1 MLLIFNF
8 NCMTKIN
15 LSNDTL
21 QRFLFENISIRGELT
36 QLNKSWQ
43 AIIENHDYPP
53 VVRDVLAQ
61 MLVAGVLLAAT
72 LKFKGRIIL
81 QIQGNGTLPLV
92 VAECTSEQAIRGL
105 AHYKGDV
112 TEASLKTLV
121 GDGQL
126 AITLETENKKERYQS
141 IVELVGNSVADAIEH
156 YLEISEQLS
165 TRLWLS
171 SNNNAAAGLLIQKLP
186 HKSVDEENIQQ
197 VEQDE
202 DGWNRVEQLS
212 ATIKDEELL
221 NLDAQEL
228 MHRLYHEEDL
238 RIFNPEP
245 VFFRC
250 PCSKDKVANM
260 LRSLG
265 HKEVKSILEEK
276 EIISIA
282 CEFCNHDYQFDA
294 VDAEQLFIDSIVSD
308 NSPTQH

>member
-1 MLLIFNF
+1 MEIS
-8 NCMTKIN
+8 K
-15 LSNDTL
+15 DTL

-36 QLNKSWQ
+36 QLHKSWQ
-43 AIIENHDYPP
+43 AIIENHHYPP

-81 QIQGNGTLPLV
+81 QIQGKGALPLV

-105 AHYKGDV
+105 AHYSDDIKDG
-112 TEASLKTLV
+112 SLSELV

-126 AITLETENKKERYQS
+126 AITLETENKTERYQS
-141 IVELVGNSVADAIEH
+141 IVELVGNSVSDAIEH
-156 YLEISEQLS
+156 YLETSEQLS

-171 SNNNAAAGLLIQKLP
+171 VSNETAAGLLIQKLP
-186 HKSVDEENIQQ
+186 PKSVDDENIHQAQ
-197 VEQDE
+197 TDE

-212 ATIKDEELL
+212 ATIRDDELL
-221 NLDAQEL
+221 GLDAHEVI
-228 MHRLYHEEDL
+228 HRLYHEEDV
-238 RIFNPEP
+238 RVFESEP

-250 PCSKDKVANM
+250 SCSKERVANM

-265 HKEVKSILEEK
+265 QQEVNAIIEDEK
-276 EIISIA
+276 LISIN
-282 CEFCNHDYQFDA
+282 CEFCNHQYDFDA
-294 VDAEQLFIDSIVSD
+294 VDAEQLFTDSLLAD